1 MGAKLELPVVAPHY
15 FNTIKPLIDDC
26 IRNLASSS
34 FREDPIAGA
43 WYSRATSI
51 ISSAYKRHGQVL
63 SAALLECLKMH
74 PRLSIWREDEFK
86 LSAGSLAKVRELQR
100 TESCLLQ
107 RIRYGECQRKV
118 ALDVVVYDADAKTLR
133 SYVVKRG
140 NGYYDAGK
148 KRQIIEDL
156 LRTHMLLR
164 DYGEQLGLDV
174 ELAEAKVIFYYGVR
188 SAPEPLSLIGSE
200 LDDHFQFSVT
210 ELIELAN
217 DYFRSQLHKLID
229 EQGRD

>member
-1 MGAKLELPVVAPHY
+1 MGAELELPVAAPHY
-15 FNTIKPLIDDC
+15 IDTVKSLIDDC
-26 IRNLASSS
+26 IRNLASSK

-63 SAALLECLKMH
+63 SAALLECLKVH
-74 PRLSIWREDEFK
+74 PKISVWRENDFK
-86 LSAGSLAKVRELQR
+86 LSVGSLSKVREVQR
-100 TESCLLQ
+100 IAPCLLQ
-107 RIRYGECQRKV
+107 RLKYGECERKV
-118 ALDVVVYDADAKTLR
+118 ELDVVAYDSNVKTLR

-174 ELAEAKVIFYYGVR
+174 EIAEAKVIFYYGVR
-188 SAPEPLSLIGSE
+188 SVPEPLSLIGSE
-200 LDDHFQFSVT
+200 LDDHFEFPVIQF
-210 ELIELAN
+210 IETAN

-229 EQGRD
+229 ERGRD